1 MKKFLSVFSILF
13 ILTSCGTMQ
22 EREFRAKIAENV
34 KNKNYDEA
42 LKLAKDEEFYKGEKS
57 KLLKNLEIGTIYY
70 LDGKYY
76 QALKSFEQA
85 KKISDD
91 LYTIS
96 VSKKISSIWDENMD
110 NYYGEKYE
118 RSLIRFYLSLI
129 NYNLYKQGY
138 YEEYLDDKNVKVEKK
153 VLTDSEKNFHLNYA
167 RSSIIEWDSLLK
179 SYQGETGGE
188 PVYKNDMIAKVWGA
202 FIHSEFENS
211 TDRQIAIQLYKDG
224 NELLLRNYNMYP
236 IYNNKAKNFSN
247 DFKKLPN
254 ITYQELVSQYIDETQ
269 YAKDLKEYLDRS
281 INNLN
286 RFKKDNLVIV
296 LKDSL
301 VSPKSVNTIK
311 VPIPIALFGN
321 SYSQMEAFIR
331 LIMLTE
337 NGMPYAEI
345 ELPKIDAVKNI
356 KRYKFVVFNEANE
369 EIAKSDLAMI
379 EPISDIAKKTLDDK
393 LGMIRTKII
402 ARVGAKYAAAAIS
415 AYALYSQDNDFAKLG
430 ALAMFAGSVKAIN
443 ESSRADTRY
452 WTTLFS
458 DLQIGGA
465 ILNTGK
471 YKLVIYD
478 GDKSIV
484 EREFEIKRNET
495 TFIDLNI

>member
-1 MKKFLSVFSILF
+1 MKRFLSIFCVLF
-13 ILTSCGTMQ
+13 ILSSCATMQ
-22 EREFRAKIAENV
+22 EREFRTKIAENV
-34 KNKNYDEA
+34 KNKNYEEA
-42 LKLAKDEEFYKGEKS
+42 LKFAKDENFYKSEKS
-57 KLLKNLEIGTIYY
+57 KLLKKLEIGTIYY

-138 YEEYLDDKNVKVEKK
+138 YEEYLDDKKVKVEKK
-153 VLTDSEKNFHLNYA
+153 ELSDTEKNFHLNYT
-167 RSSIIEWDSLLK
+167 RSLIIEWDSLLK
-179 SYQGETGGE
+179 SYQAETGGE

-211 TDRQIAIQLYKDG
+211 TDKQIAIQLYKDG
-224 NELLLRNYNMYP
+224 DELLLRNYNMYP
-236 IYNNKAKNFSN
+236 IYNNKAKSFNDNF
-247 DFKKLPN
+247 KQLPN
-254 ITYQELVSQYIDETQ
+254 ITYQELVNQYIDETQ
-269 YAKDLKEYLDRS
+269 YAKDLKVYLNRN
-281 INNLN
+281 INNLS

-296 LKDSL
+296 LKDNL
-301 VSPKSVNTIK
+301 VSPKTVDTIK

-345 ELPKIDAVKNI
+345 ELPKIETVKDVKI
-356 KRYKFVVFNEANE
+356 YKFVVLNEAGE
-369 EIAKSDLAMI
+369 EVAKSDLAMI

-393 LGMIRTKII
+393 IGMIRTKII

-415 AYALYSQDNDFAKLG
+415 AYALYNQDNDFAKIG
-430 ALAMFAGSVKAIN
+430 ALTIFAGSAKAIN

-458 DLQIGGA
+458 DLQMGGA
-465 ILNTGK
+465 ILNIGK

-478 GDKSIV
+478 GYKSIV
-484 EREFEIKRNET
+484 EKQFEIKNGET